1 MSISCIASHL
11 DTPSYNTAQ
20 SDKVENATLI
30 TNYQPAAGS
39 YFTKSVLNGKY
50 AFQPDAS
57 GIVSSWA
64 STTSVMM
71 SSNTA
76 QTPGSQTSSDKL
88 ILVKLPGGMHTY
100 ISTKPNQLLCDALER
115 KLFQRDWRIEMCSV
129 YRLENGVKHFV
140 DWATDI
146 FLLKHEEFLQI
157 EFRDQYK
164 QFGALKQTHDIT
176 TKRFLLGN
184 CCVCRQT
191 IVLEGF
197 ICKGCGLKCHKLC
210 GEKLPDKCK
219 ASSDYDQNSSHQ
231 NSRSSADK
239 VPSSD
244 SRRKIPHPIVQ
255 DYSTNNELSPYN
267 ATGTG
272 HHHHHLP
279 PSSEDS
285 GSPDSK
291 HRTRSQSEPKVSMN
305 AVNTNNHNYASSS
318 STSTTPPSDSQIS
331 VNQSHKANKTSS
343 SSHHQYSSSSAGNT
357 LSLPRRT
364 REVRS
369 AEPNQQKANKSPQG
383 SRTRG
388 SKGSSRGGSKGS
400 NLNVVVNPTSGP
412 INIVN
417 SGGGG
422 GGVTGSSGLSS
433 QNNNFST
440 DNIHALSHSLGRDL
454 RDHGR
459 LGRRNNEIWAIPS
472 SELETKERIG
482 SGSFGTVYKGHY
494 HGNVAIKKLN
504 LTNPTKEQLS
514 CFENEVLLLKK
525 CRHANILLFYGF
537 TTDAYLAIVT
547 QWCEGKSLYWHIHV
561 EDSENPERF
570 LTNYEKLSIAKQ
582 TAQGMSYL
590 HSKTIIHR
598 DLKSNNIFLLDDYTV
613 KIGDFGLATLK
624 SKWNTTGST
633 QERQPTGSILWMAP
647 EVLMFSSDTPY
658 SYKSDVYSF
667 GIVLFE
673 LFSGNLPYNG
683 LCRDVIIYMVGKGF
697 LKPDL
702 SQCQDD
708 TPADLKQLLIE
719 CVQKKPDDRPL
730 FPEIHTQLQQL
741 LDAQPKIQRSNSAPL
756 LLTRTRTATNAED
769 SSFYDKTTLNTPSP
783 RPQEIMN
790 VFFGTNLENDGE
802 V

>member
-239 VPSSD
+239 DAASM
-244 SRRKIPHPIVQ
+244 
-255 DYSTNNELSPYN
+255 
-267 ATGTG
+267 
-272 HHHHHLP
+272 
-279 PSSEDS
+279 S
-285 GSPDSK
+285 GSPK
-291 HRTRSQSEPKVSMN
+291 CGAKRHKLAP
-305 AVNTNNHNYASSS
+305 SS
-318 STSTTPPSDSQIS
+318 
-331 VNQSHKANKTSS
+331 
-343 SSHHQYSSSSAGNT
+343 
-357 LSLPRRT
+357 PR
-364 REVRS
+364 
-369 AEPNQQKANKSPQG
+369 PG
-383 SRTRG
+383 G

>member
-239 VPSSD
+239 DAASMSGSPKCGAKRHKLAPSSPRPVPSSD

-285 GSPDSK
+285 G
-291 HRTRSQSEPKVSMN
+291 
-305 AVNTNNHNYASSS
+305 
-318 STSTTPPSDSQIS
+318 
-331 VNQSHKANKTSS
+331 
-343 SSHHQYSSSSAGNT
+343 
-357 LSLPRRT
+357 
-364 REVRS
+364 
-369 AEPNQQKANKSPQG
+369 
-383 SRTRG
+383 G